1 RRGRG
6 RGGEEGQDGPSDE
19 GLGAPGEELPP
30 SPIGGGQDR
39 RQGPGSPRRAPRHEL
54 RAAAEGRLDRAEGLG
69 LQARLRT
76 HAPVQRHA
84 LGRGP
89 CAGLPPSPPRAP
101 EERRGPAV
109 CQARAEE
116 HGYGA
121 FGFVVGKRSGWKT
134 CCYKNFSVEEVL
146 DDLIE
151 DGQVTLYYNGER
163 RRTAPHP
170 PAVGGVQQWVW
181 GLMSTG
187 IEAGRRQLVTTTT
200 ARARKM
206 QSLRCCDGRSL
217 PRVWQEFRLRI
228 PSPSPSP
235 PFPLT
240 PFAHPR
246 SCPHSLRD
254 ASVGQSLLSEV
265 ARDSVHGS
273 T

>member
-1 RRGRG
+1 PPSLLVLPPPFSSSSLLILPPSSSLPFLPLISAPLLPPSARLVTDRGAS
-6 RGGEEGQDGPSDE
+6 Q
-19 GLGAPGEELPP
+19 ELPP

-163 RRTAPHP
+163 SLGDA
-170 PAVGGVQQWVW
+170 A
-181 GLMSTG
+181 
-187 IEAGRRQLVTTTT
+187 I
-200 ARARKM
+200 ARAASIARNL
-206 QSLRCCDGRSL
+206 SAARRASGAA
-217 PRVWQEFRLRI
+217 WQ
-228 PSPSPSP
+228 PGDP
-235 PFPLT
+235 PPNDEL
-240 PFAHPR
+240 
-246 SCPHSLRD
+246 
-254 ASVGQSLLSEV
+254 
-265 ARDSVHGS
+265 
-273 T
+273 